1 MPVLLVEVPVLLE
14 AVLELLPVVALEVV
28 LLLPADLLVAETEDR
43 EVEAVVDLEPAEDLV
58 VVLLPVLPETLPDLL
73 VVARVE
79 EVEERVTAELLLR
92 LVVLL
97 LPPVALCLE
106 VEVVARLTV
115 ALCLPCS
122 VEFLLPQ

>member
-1 MPVLLVEVPVLLE
+1 MLLPVLLVV
-14 AVLELLPVVALEVV
+14 
-28 LLLPADLLVAETEDR
+28 LPADLLVAETEDLD
-43 EVEAVVDLEPAEDLV
+43 EEAVVDLEPTEDLV